1 MARPSKFNREE
12 AVRFAMN
19 EIWREGYE
27 ANSVKALSEKLGI
40 TRSSFYNAF
49 GSRQALFSEV
59 LALYFGQ
66 TPDRALADA
75 TPDMPI
81 KKLFTDTFRAVCKSR
96 SGDPEA
102 RGCLA
107 INCVAELC
115 NTNDELGPKLEQAV
129 LGSAARI
136 ETLLGWGVANGEI
149 NDDVNIRALALSLQN
164 LLIGLN
170 VMSKVVRNEADLL
183 LVAITTLRGLDLL
196 AET

>member
-12 AVRFAMN
+12 AVAFAMN
-19 EIWREGYE
+19 EIWRAGYE

-49 GSRQALFSEV
+49 TSRQALFSEV
-59 LALYFGQ
+59 LALYFSQ
-66 TPDRALADA
+66 SPDRALAEA
-75 TPDMPI
+75 TPDMPV
-81 KKLFTDTFRAVCKSR
+81 KKLFTDTYRAVCKSR
-96 SGDPEA
+96 SEDPEA

-107 INCVAELC
+107 INCVSELC

-136 ETLLGWGVANGEI
+136 ETLLGWGIASGEI
-149 NDDVNIRALALSLQN
+149 DDEVDIHALALSLQN

-170 VMSKVVRNEADLL
+170 VMSKVVRKESDLW
-183 LVAITTLRGLDLL
+183 LVVKTTLRGLDLL

>member
-12 AVRFAMN
+12 AVEFAMN

-49 GSRQALFSEV
+49 DSRQALFGEV
-59 LALYFGQ
+59 LALYASQ
-66 TPDRALADA
+66 TPDRALAEA
-75 TPDMPI
+75 TPDMSI
-81 KKLFTDTFRAVCKSR
+81 KKLLSDTLRMVCKNS
-96 SGDPEA
+96 SDDPQA

-107 INCVAELC
+107 VNCAAELC
-115 NTNDELGPKLEQAV
+115 NTNDQLGPLLEGAL

-136 ETLLGWGVANGEI
+136 ETLLDWAVASGEI
-149 NDDVNIRALALSLQN
+149 KADVNTHALALSVQN
-164 LLIGLN
+164 LIVGLT
-170 VMSKVVRNEADLL
+170 VMSKIVRKESDLW
-183 LVAITTLRGLDLL
+183 LVARTTLQGLDLL